1 MQAGIIRV
9 DVHGMNSYQAK
20 IKIDSVLR
28 KAGREVYRLLII
40 HGYNNGTVLKDMILS
55 EYTKH
60 PKVLRIVFN
69 SNLGQTELI
78 SQLKQNRLLCLFTK
92 VKRRKTHLSIS
103 DNLCFACHTQH
114 SCMFK
119 HIYCTFYPY
128 TIIQSLFNQNQ

>member
-28 KAGREVYRLLII
+28 KAGREVYRLLLI

-78 SQLKQNRLLCLFTK
+78 LREF
-92 VKRRKTHLSIS
+92 
-103 DNLCFACHTQH
+103 
-114 SCMFK
+114 
-119 HIYCTFYPY
+119 
-128 TIIQSLFNQNQ
+128 